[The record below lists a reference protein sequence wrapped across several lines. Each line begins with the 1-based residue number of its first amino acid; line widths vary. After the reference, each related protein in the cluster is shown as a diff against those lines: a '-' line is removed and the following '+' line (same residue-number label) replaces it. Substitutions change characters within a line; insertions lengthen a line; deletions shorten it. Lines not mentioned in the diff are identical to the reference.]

1 MRLLQQLSRL
11 VQTEQNP
18 QLQPF
23 GDPGTQIAAAMACLQ
38 DHRLELRLTIAHA
51 IASQRRCQRHQTQAE
66 AWANH
71 WQYQARMALEQSDE
85 SLARQA
91 LDRWQTHR
99 KSAQRLQEQFQQQ
112 QNLTSQLQQIMTDL
126 ENKLQA
132 AQSRKDL
139 LMAQSQGL
147 EAKLAL
153 EQTLATLAPETA
165 QSQAVVADTQQLK
178 LKASQISAQ
187 AERFER
193 EWAME
198 SQFRDLNPDLGQ
210 IPPA

>member
-1 MRLLQQLSRL
+1 MRLLRQLGRL
-11 VQTEQNP
+11 VGAGLKQTDHPSIDLAEAMEQ
-18 QLQPF
+18 
-23 GDPGTQIAAAMACLQ
+23 LQ
-38 DHRLELRLTIAHA
+38 DHRLQLRLTIAHA

-91 LDRWQTHR
+91 LHRWQTHR
-99 KSAQRLQEQFQQQ
+99 KSAQRLDEQFQRQQ
-112 QNLTSQLQQIMTDL
+112 HLTSQLQQTMTDL
-126 ENKLQA
+126 EIKLQA
-132 AQSRKDL
+132 AEAHKDL

-153 EQTLATLAPETA
+153 EQTLATLALETA
-165 QSQAVVADTQQLK
+165 QWQEIVTDAQQLTA
-178 LKASQISAQ
+178 KASQISVQ
-187 AERFER
+187 ADRFER
-193 EWAME
+193 EWAIE
-198 SQFRDLNPDLGQ
+198 SQFRDLSPDLGQ